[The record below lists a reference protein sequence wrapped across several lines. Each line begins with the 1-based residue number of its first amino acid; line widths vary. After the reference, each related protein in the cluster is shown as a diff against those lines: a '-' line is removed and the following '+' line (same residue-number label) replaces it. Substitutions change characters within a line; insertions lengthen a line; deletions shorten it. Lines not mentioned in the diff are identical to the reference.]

1 VGDAGEHQLS
11 ALAADLDQLRFELS
25 GPAAAALRTE
35 RDRVARLLRGVVART
50 DEPRAPLLVVVGGG
64 SGAGK
69 STTVNSLARANA
81 TTTGVVRPTTRVP
94 TLVCHPEDRA
104 WFADDRVL
112 PDLVRVPAAAGPGAA
127 APEPGAAAAEPGSA
141 APEPGASGGGVQ
153 LEGRQL
159 RLATSPH
166 LPLGVALLDTPD
178 IDSVA
183 LVNHVLADEA
193 LDAADAWLWLATA
206 RTYADEVGMTYLR
219 RATARHALAAVAI
232 TQIRPHERDEVL
244 ADVDRLLAAEAVTA
258 AARFEVPFA
267 TVTDGRVP
275 GPAVAE
281 LRAWLAA
288 LAPTDRRVAVRE
300 QALSGLRQAV
310 PTELAP
316 LVAAAGRELEVADRL
331 TRSVTERFAGV
342 EALLVAELDA
352 GLSLRAEVL
361 DRWQRL
367 VGGNEALL
375 RVQTTAAQ
383 LTDLVRARLGRPTR
397 EDTRQVQVEVAGELT
412 RIVARLLEG
421 AARAARNDLE
431 ADPIGQDVLAGSPAL
446 RREPPD
452 RTGEVRRMIADWET
466 TIAELV
472 ERVGGPRRAQARRTT
487 TALNAVATSAI
498 LVLFTL
504 SGGLTGGEVGIA
516 AAAAG
521 ASQWLLLKLLGER
534 NLQQLLHQIRV
545 DLLARVD
552 TLAAVERA
560 AFVTAIARTAP
571 PHDVVASLAAAAGG
585 TTS

>member
-1 VGDAGEHQLS
+1 
-11 ALAADLDQLRFELS
+11 
-25 GPAAAALRTE
+25 
-35 RDRVARLLRGVVART
+35 
-50 DEPRAPLLVVVGGG
+50 
-64 SGAGK
+64 
-69 STTVNSLARANA
+69 
-81 TTTGVVRPTTRVP
+81 
-94 TLVCHPEDRA
+94 
-104 WFADDRVL
+104 
-112 PDLVRVPAAAGPGAA
+112 
-127 APEPGAAAAEPGSA
+127 
-141 APEPGASGGGVQ
+141 
-153 LEGRQL
+153 
-159 RLATSPH
+159 
-166 LPLGVALLDTPD
+166 
-178 IDSVA
+178 
-183 LVNHVLADEA
+183 
-193 LDAADAWLWLATA
+193 
-206 RTYADEVGMTYLR
+206 
-219 RATARHALAAVAI
+219 
-232 TQIRPHERDEVL
+232 
-244 ADVDRLLAAEAVTA
+244 
-258 AARFEVPFA
+258 VPFA
-267 TVTDGRVP
+267 TVTDGRLP
-275 GPAVAE
+275 DPAVAA
-281 LRAWLAA
+281 LRAWLAE

-452 RTGEVRRMIADWET
+452 RTGEVRRMIADWEA

-521 ASQWLLLKLLGER
+521 ASQWLLLKLFGER

>member
-1 VGDAGEHQLS
+1 VGDAAGDRLTV
-11 ALAADLDQLRFELS
+11 LAADLDALRFELS
-25 GPAAAALRTE
+25 GPSAGPLRTE
-35 RDRVARLLRGVVART
+35 RERLVRLLRGVVART
-50 DEPRAPLLVVVGGG
+50 REPRAPLLVVVGGG

-69 STTVNSLARANA
+69 STTVNSLARARA
-81 TTTGVVRPTTRVP
+81 TVTGVVRPTTRVP
-94 TLVCHPEDRA
+94 TLVCHPDDRA
-104 WFADDRVL
+104 WFTDDRVL
-112 PDLVRVPAAAGPGAA
+112 PDLARVPVTPGTAAADRRDR
-127 APEPGAAAAEPGSA
+127 PGSG
-141 APEPGASGGGVQ
+141 PHDASGGDPGHVR

-159 RLATSPH
+159 RLVTSRH

-183 LVNHVLADEA
+183 HVNHVLADEA
-193 LDAADAWLWLATA
+193 LDAADAWLWLATS

-219 RATARHALAAVAI
+219 RATSRHALAAVAI

-244 ADVDRLLAAEAVTA
+244 ADVDRLLVAEGVVATE
-258 AARFEVPFA
+258 RFEVPFT
-267 TVTDGRVP
+267 TVTEGQVP
-275 GPAVAE
+275 ASAVSD
-281 LRAWLAA
+281 LRAWLDD

-300 QALSGLRQAV
+300 RALTGLRAAV
-310 PTELAP
+310 PSELAP
-316 LVAAAGRELEVADRL
+316 LVAAADRELEVAERL
-331 TRSVTERFAGV
+331 TRTVTERFAAV
-342 EALLVAELDA
+342 TTLLVAELDA

-383 LTDLVRARLGRPTR
+383 LTDLLRAKLGRPTR

-431 ADPIGQDVLAGSPAL
+431 ADPIGQDVLAGAPEL
-446 RREPPD
+446 RRDPPD
-452 RTGEVRRMIADWET
+452 RTGEVRRMIADWEA
-466 TIAELV
+466 TISELV
-472 ERVGGPRRAQARRTT
+472 ERVGGPRKAQARRTT

-521 ASQWLLLKLLGER
+521 ASQWLLLKLFGER
-534 NLQQLLHQIRV
+534 NLQQLLAEIRT

-552 TLAAVERA
+552 ELATRERERLVA
-560 AFVTAIARTAP
+560 AIARSAP
-571 PHDVVASLAAAAGG
+571 PADAVVSLRAAAAEP
-585 TTS
+585 TS

>member
-1 VGDAGEHQLS
+1 
-11 ALAADLDQLRFELS
+11 
-25 GPAAAALRTE
+25 
-35 RDRVARLLRGVVART
+35 
-50 DEPRAPLLVVVGGG
+50 
-64 SGAGK
+64 
-69 STTVNSLARANA
+69 
-81 TTTGVVRPTTRVP
+81 
-94 TLVCHPEDRA
+94 
-104 WFADDRVL
+104 VL

-267 TVTDGRVP
+267 TVTDGRLP
-275 GPAVAE
+275 DPAVAA
-281 LRAWLAA
+281 LRAWLAE

-452 RTGEVRRMIADWET
+452 RTGEVRRMIADWEA

-487 TALNAVATSAI
+487 TALNALATSAI

-521 ASQWLLLKLLGER
+521 ASQWLLLKLFGER
-534 NLQQLLHQIRV
+534 NLQQLLREIRL

-552 TLAAVERA
+552 TLAAVERE
-560 AFVTAIARTAP
+560 AFVTAIAHTAP
-571 PHDVVASLAAAAGG
+571 PQDVVASLAAATGETA
-585 TTS
+585 S